1 MMRDTNRYVNNMVH
15 TINVVGDIHVTK
27 KWKIGFTTGYDF
39 VQKSMSYTSIDIYRD
54 MHCWEMSFNWIPFG
68 YRKGWGFTINVKAA
82 VLKDVLKY
90 NRPNDYRNNL

>member
-1 MMRDTNRYVNNMVH
+1 
-15 TINVVGDIHVTK
+15 
-27 KWKIGFTTGYDF
+27 
-39 VQKSMSYTSIDIYRD
+39 